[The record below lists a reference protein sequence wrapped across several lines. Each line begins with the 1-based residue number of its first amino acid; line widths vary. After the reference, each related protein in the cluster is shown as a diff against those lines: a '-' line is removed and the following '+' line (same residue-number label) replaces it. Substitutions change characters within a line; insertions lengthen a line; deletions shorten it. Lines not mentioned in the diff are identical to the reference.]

1 MQELEFVTL
10 TGLISILQEYK
21 KLYGGHIPILLSDSN
36 STNLLTGLGSV
47 LAMDMVD
54 PSIGDSQR
62 VMLLTN
68 RSQDQILNDPRF
80 NFMNRIDGG
89 GMIHVRKNPEKR
101 CRANGN
107 CKD

>member
-21 KLYGGHIPILLSDSN
+21 KLYGGQIPILLSDSN
-36 STNLLTGLGSV
+36 SANLLTGLGSV

-54 PSIGDSQR
+54 PSNGDSQR

-80 NFMNRIDGG
+80 NFMNRIDG
-89 GMIHVRKNPEKR
+89 EE
-101 CRANGN
+101 
-107 CKD
+107 

>member
-1 MQELEFVTL
+1 MQELEFLTL
-10 TGLISILQEYK
+10 TGLIRILQEYK

-54 PSIGDSQR
+54 PSNGDSQR

-80 NFMNRIDGG
+80 NFMNRIDG
-89 GMIHVRKNPEKR
+89 EE
-101 CRANGN
+101 
-107 CKD
+107 